1 MENLKYNTEEEYEEA
16 MVIIYQLMQKGEA
29 NVTASELETVRV
41 MALAAQAYE
50 REHHYDE
57 ELRRELSQP
66 H

>member
-1 MENLKYNTEEEYEEA
+1 MENLKYNTEKEYEEA
-16 MVIIYQLMQKGEA
+16 MVVICQLMQKGEA
-29 NVTASELETVRV
+29 NLAESELEKIRV

-57 ELRRELSQP
+57 SLRRELSQP

>member
-16 MVIIYQLMQKGEA
+16 MVVIYQLMQKGEA
-29 NVTASELETVRV
+29 NVTASELEKIRV

>member
-16 MVIIYQLMQKGEA
+16 MAIIYQLMQKGEA
-29 NVTASELETVRV
+29 NVTAIELETVRV